1 MRLVLFRFR
10 KVRGTVIGRLCQ
22 EIVDRQGGVIDHERL
37 CDTVEREGGN
47 VAPGEYR
54 VQIGKCQLLH
64 RKMLFLQEPSPSVC
78 KACRAECRHHER
90 GHLSALHSVACPM
103 LQPGNGPF
111 TLRQGG
117 ILVGEACPPGF
128 VVQSQDTFLLLYD
141 RIKKATGRKG
151 EVTVEVREV
160 HST

>member
-1 MRLVLFRFR
+1 
-10 KVRGTVIGRLCQ
+10 
-22 EIVDRQGGVIDHERL
+22 
-37 CDTVEREGGN
+37 
-47 VAPGEYR
+47 
-54 VQIGKCQLLH
+54 
-64 RKMLFLQEPSPSVC
+64 
-78 KACRAECRHHER
+78 
-90 GHLSALHSVACPM
+90 M